1 MKKQNKEPKQ
11 DCYTRIV
18 SRVVSAEC
26 VKEYAFH
33 PTRRWRF
40 DYAIPKYKIA
50 IEVEGGVWI
59 SGRHINPKG
68 FLGDMEKYNEATRLG
83 WRLIRCTPDTQY
95 STATLALIKETIQ
108 NNVFNK
114 QKAD

>member
-1 MKKQNKEPKQ
+1 MKRQNKEPKQ

-40 DYAIPKYKIA
+40 DYAIPQYKIA

-95 STATLALIKETIQ
+95 RTATLALIKETIQ

-114 QKAD
+114 QKEN